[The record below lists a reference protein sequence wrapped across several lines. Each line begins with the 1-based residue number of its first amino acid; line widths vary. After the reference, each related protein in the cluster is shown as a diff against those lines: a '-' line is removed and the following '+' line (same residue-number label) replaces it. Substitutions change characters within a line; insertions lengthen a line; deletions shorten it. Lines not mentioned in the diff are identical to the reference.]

1 MDWKK
6 YGVMC
11 GLLLAVGCGGE
22 NNQPAPSVA
31 PVAPVK
37 SGQVS
42 EQQLGEQWPLTVP
55 SGRVSCVLNS
65 GGGKAVTFISPD
77 GKEYA
82 LNGTAK
88 GPGKLLPIEGIWKP
102 DPTNPPAKKNIGV
115 LIDEGLKLC
124 PGAK

>member
-1 MDWKK
+1 MNWKK
-6 YGVMC
+6 YGIMC

-22 NNQPAPSVA
+22 NSQPVVPQ
-31 PVAPVK
+31 VK
-37 SGQVS
+37 SAPVS

-55 SGRVSCVLNS
+55 SGRVSCALGTV
-65 GGGKAVTFISPD
+65 VTFISPD

-88 GPGKLLPIEGIWKP
+88 GRGKFLPIEGIWKP